1 MVPKKYG
8 KNTAAKVLSV
18 LFAFILWFNIA
29 TNLEYNDKVNIPIKY
44 IEPSSGF
51 MLASIPPRE
60 AQVYIRGTGKNL
72 IYFSLKR
79 LFNSDESYVSANLAG
94 LPKGAHRIEL
104 KEENLF
110 FTSGV
115 NIHVERIL
123 TNTFIPLSIDK
134 KVKRTVKVNVD
145 NLPEVTLGEHLVL
158 NGKPVANPEFVIIE
172 GPEEIVDPIKSI
184 NVAALEKN
192 VISERDTLIGATLE
206 DNIEFASLSTKNI
219 TLDFSVEPLRTKLFR
234 IPLKFNNFPQRHRQ
248 RVSPDTLSVYI
259 QGPESVVSRSRSMDI
274 LISVNYR
281 TYLNRIAQG
290 DSLITPEITYPD
302 GITNVTITPGVLL
315 ISGLDGG

>member
-1 MVPKKYG
+1 MTPKKYG
-8 KNTAAKVLSV
+8 KNTTAKVLSV

-51 MLASIPPRE
+51 MIANVPPGE
-60 AQVYIRGTGKNL
+60 AQLYIRGSGKNL
-72 IYFSLKR
+72 LYFSMKR
-79 LFNSDESYVSANLAG
+79 LFHSDESYVSANLAG

-104 KEENLF
+104 KEENIF

-123 TNTFIPLSIDK
+123 TNSFIPVSIDK
-134 KVKRTVKVNVD
+134 KIKRTVKVNVD
-145 NLPEVTLGEHLVL
+145 NLPDVTLAEHLVL
-158 NGKPVANPEFVIIE
+158 NGKPRSNPEFVIIE
-172 GPEEIVDPIKSI
+172 GPEEVVDPIKSI
-184 NVAALEKN
+184 KVIALEKS

-206 DNIEFASLSTKNI
+206 DTIDFAVLSTKEV

-234 IPLKFNNFPQRHRQ
+234 IPLNFNNFPQRHRQ

-290 DSLITPEITYPD
+290 DSLLTPEISYPD
-302 GITNVTITPGVLL
+302 GITNVTITPGILL
-315 ISGLDGG
+315 ISGIDDD

>member
-1 MVPKKYG
+1 MAQKKYG
-8 KNTAAKVLSV
+8 KNTTAKVLSV

-29 TNLEYNDKVNIPIKY
+29 TNLEYNEKVDIPIKY
-44 IEPSSGF
+44 IEPSSGS
-51 MLASIPPRE
+51 MLASVPPGE
-60 AQVYIRGTGKNL
+60 AQVYIRGSGKSL

-79 LFNSDESYVSANLAG
+79 LFHADDSYVSANLAG
-94 LPKGAHRIEL
+94 LPKGAHRVEL
-104 KEENLF
+104 KEESIF

-123 TNTFIPLSIDK
+123 TNSVIPVNIDK
-134 KVKRTVKVNVD
+134 KIKRTVKVNVD
-145 NLPEVTLGEHLVL
+145 NLPDITLDEHLVL

-184 NVAALEKN
+184 RVVALEKN
-192 VISERDTLIGATLE
+192 VISERDTLISATLE
-206 DNIEFASLSTKNI
+206 DNIDFASLSTKDI